1 MATQQK
7 HTHHINL
14 SESETQLEMSAD
26 PYSPAPTDDF
36 EGKLQEAQHQLE
48 QLQQQRELLERQKAE
63 MDELTRRK
71 EEFVSGQIELSER
84 LSNSLTAIDRELF
97 ELRQELEDLEQTR
110 QSFAAHLERLE
121 GIEPESW
128 PKETLSQDLHRALT
142 MLDQAEDEFD
152 SAVDHFANGRT
163 RGLFG
168 TGRIGPSRKA
178 AKTASSDFVTNMKN
192 GLAFN
197 LPVVLLGSVAV
208 ILYLL
213 K

>member
-1 MATQQK
+1 MAIKQK

-14 SESETQLEMSAD
+14 SETQLEMSAD

-36 EGKLQEAQHQLE
+36 EGKLQEAQQQLE
-48 QLQQQRELLERQKAE
+48 HLQQQRQLLERQKAE

-71 EEFVSGQIELSER
+71 EEFVSGQIEISER
-84 LSNSLTAIDRELF
+84 LSNSITAIDRELF

-121 GIEPESW
+121 NIEPESW
-128 PKETLSQDLHRALT
+128 SKETLSQDLTRSLT

-152 SAVDHFANGRT
+152 SAVDHFANGRA
-163 RGLFG
+163 RGIFG
-168 TGRIGPSRKA
+168 QSPASSRKVTKA
-178 AKTASSDFVTNMKN
+178 ATSDFVTNMKN
-192 GLAFN
+192 GVAFN
-197 LPVVLLGSVAV
+197 LPVIVLGGIAV
-208 ILYLL
+208 IIYLF